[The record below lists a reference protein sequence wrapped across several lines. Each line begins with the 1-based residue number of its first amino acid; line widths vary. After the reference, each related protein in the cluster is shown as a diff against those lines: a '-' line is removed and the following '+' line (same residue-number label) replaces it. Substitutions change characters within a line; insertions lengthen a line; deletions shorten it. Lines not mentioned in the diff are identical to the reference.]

1 MATTSTTGDPVPPRA
16 IWSGSISFGLVNAP
30 VRMYSAVQERDVRF
44 NLIHKPD
51 GGRIGY
57 QKVCKAEGERPVPSD
72 EIVRAYA
79 FDDGEVVLVDDDD
92 LAAAEGE
99 NHRQLQVL
107 DFVPREQIDPI
118 FIERTYFLG
127 PGDGG
132 DRVYALL
139 ATAMAESGLAG
150 VVRYVFH
157 TKEHL
162 GVLRVRDGVI
172 TLEKMYFADEVRASD
187 GLAPEKAMGE
197 VDAAELDMA
206 TKLIGSYSGD
216 FDATKYE
223 DRYRDRL
230 MAILEGKRGG
240 ATVTPAAPAQETGAP
255 DLLAALRASLQAAG
269 GGDAEGDRGAGEQ
282 KGDDLTDLTLEELR
296 ERARAADI
304 AGRSSMSKAELQRAL
319 EAA

>member
-1 MATTSTTGDPVPPRA
+1 MPPRA

-57 QKVCKAEGERPVPSD
+57 QKVCKAEGDRPVPSD
-72 EIVRAYA
+72 EIVRAYV
-79 FDDGEVVLVDDDD
+79 FDDGELVLVEEDDF
-92 LAAAEGE
+92 AAAEGE

-118 FIERTYFLG
+118 YIERTYFLG

-216 FDATKYE
+216 FDAGKYE

-230 MAILEGKRGG
+230 MAIIEGKRGG
-240 ATVTPAAPAQETGAP
+240 ATVAPAAAAPETGAP
-255 DLLAALRASLQAAG
+255 DLLAALRASLEAS
-269 GGDAEGDRGAGEQ
+269 GGDAGAPADADGDRSTGEGTE